1 MKKYDIAVVGAS
13 GLVGQTFLKI
23 LDEED
28 FPLKNLYLFGGKNST
43 GKKIFFKEKEY
54 ENKPIEENAPHADF
68 TLLATDQTV
77 SRGYVEKTKTHGVI
91 IDNSS
96 AFRMDKAVP
105 LVVPEINIKTA
116 FGQKLIANP
125 NCTTAICAIPL
136 SVLHSRYGLKKVRFF
151 TYQSVSGSGKNGL
164 SALECENDFYKHDI
178 RQTCIPQIGSFGAD
192 GYTEEETKMKNELR
206 KILNL
211 RDLPISA
218 TCVRVPVKYCH
229 AIAVSVVLQHKFN
242 IADVIELFNATDGL
256 TVCGGTNTNEYPAS
270 TVGYGSNEVYVGR
283 IRKDDA
289 EENALLF
296 YALSDNLRR
305 GAAYNAYKIING
317 LIDRDERI

>member
-23 LDEED
+23 LDEEC
-28 FPLKNLYLFGGKNST
+28 FPLKKLYLFGGNNSAGT
-43 GKKIFFKEKEY
+43 KIFFKEKEY
-54 ENKPIEENAPHADF
+54 EIKPTKENAPRADF

-96 AFRMDKAVP
+96 AFRMNEAVP

-116 FGQKLIANP
+116 YEQKLIANP

-136 SVLHSRYGLKKVRFF
+136 SALHRRYGLKKVRFF

-164 SALECENDFYKHDI
+164 AALDGEKDFYKHDI
-178 RQTCIPQIGSFGAD
+178 RQTCIPQIGAFGAD

-206 KILNL
+206 KILGL

-218 TCVRVPVKYCH
+218 TCVRVPIKYCH
-229 AIAVSVVLQHKFN
+229 SIAVSVVLQQKFN
-242 IADVIELFNATDGL
+242 VTDVVELFKQTPGLAACDGAS
-256 TVCGGTNTNEYPAS
+256 GNEYPLS

-305 GAAYNAYKIING
+305 GAAYNAYKIIRS
-317 LIDRDERI
+317 LIERDERI